1 MCNKSLKYAVALLV
15 IDTCNIFPGQGRG
28 ARVAAS
34 AQQTGHEPLKWN
46 DQHQRGRGQKC
57 QRQGAPLEEVKQVL
71 QFLQRSKILSPQ
83 AVPNITFWSENLTVG
98 LSKNAKNW
106 HTRCARWWND
116 INIEHTLNTLW
127 THTECTL
134 NTLWTHS
141 EHTLNTLWTHS
152 EHAVNTLWTHSEHT
166 LNTPWKHS
174 EHTQNT
180 PWTHSEH
187 TLYALWTHS
196 EHTLKTHT
204 GCTLNTL

>member
-1 MCNKSLKYAVALLV
+1 MLIELNIEITDFRDGSGGKISSLKCITGCRKQVKILSNLKDCFYNLNDMCNKSLKYAVALLV

-106 HTRCARWWND
+106 HTRCARWWTDEMTSILNNLENWSWR
-116 INIEHTLNTLW
+116 NIITTNLD
-127 THTECTL
+127 
-134 NTLWTHS
+134 
-141 EHTLNTLWTHS
+141 
-152 EHAVNTLWTHSEHT
+152 
-166 LNTPWKHS
+166 
-174 EHTQNT
+174 
-180 PWTHSEH
+180 
-187 TLYALWTHS
+187 
-196 EHTLKTHT
+196 
-204 GCTLNTL
+204 